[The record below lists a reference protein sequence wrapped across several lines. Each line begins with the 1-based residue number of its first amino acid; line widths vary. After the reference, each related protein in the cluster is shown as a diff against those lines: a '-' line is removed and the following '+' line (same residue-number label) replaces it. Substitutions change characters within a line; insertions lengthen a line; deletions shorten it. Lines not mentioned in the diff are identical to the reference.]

1 LVTKTCH
8 RFGVD
13 CSQCYQACWLS
24 TVDSY
29 KGMASVTIGDGSSCL
44 FWSVWHGAPLSAQWP
59 HLFSFAKEDHILV
72 QQLMAAEDKS
82 VFFHVPLLVE
92 AHDQYQLLI
101 SELEDIHL
109 TQSKDTWGYIWGSSI
124 FASSKA
130 YKQLLGSIPV
140 PPIYN
145 GCGSKLS
152 TKEEGVLLISH

>member
-1 LVTKTCH
+1 
-8 RFGVD
+8 
-13 CSQCYQACWLS
+13 
-24 TVDSY
+24 
-29 KGMASVTIGDGSSCL
+29 
-44 FWSVWHGAPLSAQWP
+44 
-59 HLFSFAKEDHILV
+59 LV